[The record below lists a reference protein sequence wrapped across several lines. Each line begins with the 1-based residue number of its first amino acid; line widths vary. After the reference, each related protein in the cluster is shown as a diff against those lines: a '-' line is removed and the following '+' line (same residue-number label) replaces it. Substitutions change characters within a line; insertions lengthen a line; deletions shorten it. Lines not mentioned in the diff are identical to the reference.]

1 MRKLKEKEKA
11 FISKCNE
18 ILKNTFIIVGFILIF
33 IYLIKGGFNLLIF
46 GLRDSRLLIT
56 YSVAIIILLGILVFL
71 NINEDEKLKDANIL
85 SSKHLTNIVCVLIV
99 VFCILFAFSLIDFIL
114 PIVILISSLILFNFL
129 INKLL
134 ETLILKYGLK

>member
-33 IYLIKGGFNLLIF
+33 IYLINGGFNLLIF
-46 GLRDSRLLIT
+46 GLIDSKLLIT

-71 NINEDEKLKDANIL
+71 NINEDEKLKDANLL
-85 SSKHLTNIVCVLIV
+85 SSKHLTNIVCVLIAI
-99 VFCILFAFSLIDFIL
+99 FGLLFTFSLIDFIL
-114 PIVILISSLILFNFL
+114 PIVILITTLVLFDFL
-129 INKLL
+129 INKLIKS
-134 ETLILKYGLK
+134 LILRYGLK